1 MEEEDALLNGWS
13 LCACHT
19 WVQCS
24 AWTWNRP
31 FKNQQCWGLV
41 SVHCPSNSPQQGLKT
56 CCTTDCNED
65 RWLHC
70 VALHWAWPSARTVHS
85 AYKHVQGKRHNFVY
99 RSVEQR
105 AFTSHDLNSDDR
117 FWNKSSD
124 IEIKRWH
131 LDIETL
137 SNFNNFK
144 FYSWTSSISEYIKT
158 VWNTKILAENVQLVT
173 RICWMNA
180 HFNTSVV
187 VPAKLSFVTSQQPSF
202 SPLAW
207 RRGCKV
213 CTCWRLS
220 AWSSLIH
227 GGKSAPT
234 DTNCDC
240 EGPINGLGRLVYMTE
255 MLPRNVSG
263 SKTNNTYLL
272 AYLHQCL
279 LYLHNKLSI
288 RSLFF

>member
-1 MEEEDALLNGWS
+1 
-13 LCACHT
+13 
-19 WVQCS
+19 
-24 AWTWNRP
+24 
-31 FKNQQCWGLV
+31 
-41 SVHCPSNSPQQGLKT
+41 
-56 CCTTDCNED
+56 
-65 RWLHC
+65 
-70 VALHWAWPSARTVHS
+70 
-85 AYKHVQGKRHNFVY
+85 
-99 RSVEQR
+99 
-105 AFTSHDLNSDDR
+105 
-117 FWNKSSD
+117 
-124 IEIKRWH
+124 
-131 LDIETL
+131 
-137 SNFNNFK
+137 
-144 FYSWTSSISEYIKT
+144 
-158 VWNTKILAENVQLVT
+158 
-173 RICWMNA
+173 MNA

-234 DTNCDC
+234 DTNCDS
-240 EGPINGLGRLVYMTE
+240 EGPINGLGRLVYMTV

-279 LYLHNKLSI
+279 LYTYTINCQYVLSSFTETPLFVHEETLKRWRHKINIDSETRRIKL
-288 RSLFF
+288 

>member
-1 MEEEDALLNGWS
+1 MISILM
-13 LCACHT
+13 
-19 WVQCS
+19 
-24 AWTWNRP
+24 
-31 FKNQQCWGLV
+31 
-41 SVHCPSNSPQQGLKT
+41 
-56 CCTTDCNED
+56 TD
-65 RWLHC
+65 
-70 VALHWAWPSARTVHS
+70 
-85 AYKHVQGKRHNFVY
+85 F
-99 RSVEQR
+99 
-105 AFTSHDLNSDDR
+105 
-117 FWNKSSD
+117 
-124 IEIKRWH
+124 EIFKRWH

-137 SNFNNFK
+137 SNFNNLK

-158 VWNTKILAENVQLVT
+158 VWNTKIVAENVQLVT
-173 RICWMNA
+173 RVCWMNG

-234 DTNCDC
+234 DTNCDS
-240 EGPINGLGRLVYMTE
+240 EGPINGLGRLVYMTV

-288 RSLFF
+288 RSLFRLLKKLPSLFTRKLLSDDVIRSIWILRQGALNCNNQLRHVLVHYLGFAYALE